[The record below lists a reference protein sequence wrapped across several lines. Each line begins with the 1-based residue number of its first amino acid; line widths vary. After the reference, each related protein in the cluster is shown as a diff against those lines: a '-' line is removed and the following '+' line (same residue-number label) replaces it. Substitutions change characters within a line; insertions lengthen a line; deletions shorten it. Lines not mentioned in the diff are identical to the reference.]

1 MGDGRMDV
9 VIDDVW
15 RHRKEWN
22 KAFDVRCNS
31 DCDEA
36 ATRNRR
42 SMRQRMSVLSQ
53 RYHRRAKLLN
63 THQTEWKRIR
73 TTK

>member
-42 SMRQRMSVLSQ
+42 SMR
-53 RYHRRAKLLN
+53 
-63 THQTEWKRIR
+63 
-73 TTK
+73 